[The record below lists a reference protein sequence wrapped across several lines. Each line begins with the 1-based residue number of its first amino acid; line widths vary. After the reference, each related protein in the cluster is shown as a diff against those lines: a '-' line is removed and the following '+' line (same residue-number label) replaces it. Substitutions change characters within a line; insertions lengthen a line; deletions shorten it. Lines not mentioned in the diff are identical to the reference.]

1 MNRIQKAVSKYFQ
14 DGQTVIVG
22 VSGGA
27 DSMTLLD
34 SLMHCGKNLRLIVAH
49 INHQLRQEES
59 TRDEAFVRQYC
70 EENALEFRLKQVD
83 IQKQAK
89 ISGCSIEVC
98 GRIERYRF
106 FSSLCPEDGKIATAH
121 TLSDRTETML
131 FHMIRG
137 TSVTGLSSIPRKR
150 GKIVRPLIDFTRM
163 QIEDYCQTHAV
174 PFVNDS
180 TNQST
185 VYTRNKIRIEL
196 LPLMR
201 EINPCLEQH
210 IGNLAEG
217 LSEDD
222 EYLFSHAKQYY
233 KKIFYNDRLSIEN
246 WKAIPSPL
254 KSRVLVLFLKEK
266 KVSYDYQAISTLLS
280 ICEQQQGRCSLS
292 SDYEA
297 FVLKKQLLVEKKQAP
312 CAPFSYLITPFCA
325 YYFQNLQNLRVEFCD
340 IGNYADFLNSCEN
353 SFISALDYDKIK
365 GTILLRQRL
374 PGDTIR
380 LSARPNKS
388 LKKLMNEN
396 CIPVYVRS
404 RLAVLSDENGLLWV
418 QNVGIDVRVCVSE
431 NTQNLLLLVWD
442 KQNIER

>member
-14 DGQTVIVG
+14 NGQTVIVG

-34 SLMHCGKNLRLIVAH
+34 SLMHCGKNLHLIVAH

-59 TRDEAFVRQYC
+59 IRDEAFVRQYC
-70 EENALEFRLKQVD
+70 EENALEFRSKQIN

-98 GRIERYRF
+98 GRIERYHF
-106 FSSLCPEDGKIATAH
+106 FSSLCPKDGKIATAH

-137 TSVTGLSSIPRKR
+137 TSITGLSSIPRKR

-163 QIEDYCQTHAV
+163 QIEDYCQTYAI

-201 EINPCLEQH
+201 EINPRLEQH

-217 LSEDD
+217 LFEDD
-222 EYLFSHAKQYY
+222 EYLFSHAKKYY
-233 KKIFYNDRLSIEN
+233 KKIFYNGRLLIER
-246 WKAIPSPL
+246 WKTIPHPL
-254 KSRVLVLFLKEK
+254 KNRILILFLKERK
-266 KVSYDYQAISTLLS
+266 ISYDYQTISTLLS

-292 SDYEA
+292 GNYEA
-297 FVLKKQLLVEKKQAP
+297 FILKKQLLIEKKQTF
-312 CAPFSYLITPFCA
+312 CEPFSYSIIPFCA

-340 IGNYADFLNSCEN
+340 ISNYADFLNSCGN

-388 LKKLMNEN
+388 LKKLMNEH
-396 CIPVYVRS
+396 CIPVYLRS

-418 QNVGIDVRVCVSE
+418 QNVGIDTRVCVSE
-431 NTQNLLLLVWD
+431 NTQNVLLLVWD
-442 KQNIER
+442 KQNVER